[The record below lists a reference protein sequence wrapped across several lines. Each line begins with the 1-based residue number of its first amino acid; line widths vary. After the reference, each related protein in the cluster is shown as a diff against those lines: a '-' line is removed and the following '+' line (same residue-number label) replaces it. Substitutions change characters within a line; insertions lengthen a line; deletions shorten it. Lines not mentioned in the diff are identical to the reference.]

1 MNMKQPT
8 SGFSFKKNSDVSA
21 LPHAVPEEPKT
32 SAPKPK
38 KPKAKVGRK
47 PAADVGVR
55 QKQVSAY
62 LAESEWQELEA
73 KLDGRPASTVLR
85 KLILDYMKS

>member
-8 SGFSFKKNSDVSA
+8 KAFSFKKNTDVEA
-21 LPHAVPEEPKT
+21 LPHAVP
-32 SAPKPK
+32 APINLKKGSKP
-38 KPKAKVGRK
+38 GRK
-47 PAADVGVR
+47 PTSEAGTL

-62 LAESEWQELEA
+62 LAIAEWENFEN

-85 KLILDYMKS
+85 RLILDYIESN

>member
-8 SGFSFKKNSDVSA
+8 TAFSFKKNTDVEA
-21 LPHAVPEEPKT
+21 LPHAVPETAK
-32 SAPKPK
+32 PKPAA
-38 KPKAKVGRK
+38 KPGRK
-47 PAADVGVR
+47 PSSDAGVR

-62 LAESEWQELEA
+62 LAQPEWEELER

-85 KLILDYMKS
+85 NLILDYLKHG